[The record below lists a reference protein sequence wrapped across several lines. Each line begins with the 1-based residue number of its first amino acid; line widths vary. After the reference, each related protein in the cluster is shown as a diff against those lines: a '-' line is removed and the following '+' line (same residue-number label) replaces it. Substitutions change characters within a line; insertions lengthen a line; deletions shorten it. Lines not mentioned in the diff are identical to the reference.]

1 MILKRLLGKLNQQ
14 SSQVIIKSF
23 APYLINSHP
32 RVWQI
37 LLFYPCSAFISKNK
51 KICFQKIL
59 EIFQVK
65 YFLVLSLGLES
76 VPGKLYQQWS
86 QRIGEYFLVLPLD
99 QLLSWGMKSCKNFF
113 FTVSILEYKKTFFR
127 KYKKL
132 FWVWFFC
139 LEKVPGRQ
147 KPTVIP
153 TYKGYIKFF
162 IFNLVSIC
170 VRVYKFFYFY
180 FVLEYKKIF

>member
-76 VPGKLYQQWS
+76 APGKLYQQWS
-86 QRIGEYFLVLPLD
+86 QRIGEYFFVLQLD
-99 QLLSWGMKSCKNFF
+99 QLLSWGMKSCNNFF
-113 FTVSILEYKKTFFR
+113 FTVSILEYKKMFFR

-132 FWVWFFC
+132 FWVWFFF
-139 LEKVPGRQ
+139 LEKVPGR
-147 KPTVIP
+147 
-153 TYKGYIKFF
+153 
-162 IFNLVSIC
+162 
-170 VRVYKFFYFY
+170 
-180 FVLEYKKIF
+180 